1 MTLIHADWMQS
12 MRGKRVVV
20 YPGSGTSAERGIPT
34 FRDALAVLWE
44 ISNPAQLPTNEA
56 FRAHPSLCWGCQ
68 RRVLGSTTRV
78 GFGLVPSLSLIASR
92 QLAVGH
98 AGYMVSSSFR
108 DGIVKSSPITPCR
121 ELEIL
126 SNDKSSSSSARTNA
140 YLRRASNL

>member
-1 MTLIHADWMQS
+1 MLLSSRVLVHRPRAASPIS
-12 MRGKRVVV
+12 GMRWPYCGRSPIPHNSVPAKH
-20 YPGSGTSAERGIPT
+20 SGLT
-34 FRDALAVLWE
+34 
-44 ISNPAQLPTNEA
+44 
-56 FRAHPSLCWGCQ
+56 
-68 RRVLGSTTRV
+68 RRCVGDVSHGVLGSTTRV
-78 GFGLVPSLSLIASR
+78 GFGLVPSLSLAASI